1 MIEEFKKINN
11 LRQQRKYLDKL
22 AIQIKKMEMN
32 ETLMKDI
39 LEFDAYLENNHYYN
53 IYEGLFEDVVVKA
66 NMYQLERKNNQL
78 KKELSSSQIIKLEEI
93 CKEAFHYDKAIEC
106 ICYDRNK
113 KEIQSVLIQSNTLP
127 DLDLLKKSHIQ
138 SEYAMI
144 QAFIQNG
151 SIVLKKGLRTLK
163 KYTSLS

>member
-66 NMYQLERKNNQL
+66 KMYQLERKNNQL

-93 CKEAFHYDKAIEC
+93 CKEAFNYDKAIEC

>member
-66 NMYQLERKNNQL
+66 KMYQLERKNNQL

-93 CKEAFHYDKAIEC
+93 CKEAFHYDKAI
-106 ICYDRNK
+106 
-113 KEIQSVLIQSNTLP
+113 
-127 DLDLLKKSHIQ
+127 
-138 SEYAMI
+138 
-144 QAFIQNG
+144 
-151 SIVLKKGLRTLK
+151 
-163 KYTSLS
+163 